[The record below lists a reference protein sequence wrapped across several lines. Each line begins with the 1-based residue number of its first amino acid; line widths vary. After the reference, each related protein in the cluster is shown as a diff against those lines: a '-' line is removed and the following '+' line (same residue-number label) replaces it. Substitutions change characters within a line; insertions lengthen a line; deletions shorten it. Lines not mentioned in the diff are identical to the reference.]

1 MDMTSTEAKA
11 PQRADARKNVEK
23 IVVAAVECLGR
34 NPSASLGEIAQ
45 AAGVGRVTLYGHF
58 PSREVLVEAALTRV
72 LADGDEVLQALDLS
86 GDPVQALRSLVE
98 SSWRLTAQASAVL
111 EAAQAV
117 LPSGRIRELHAKP
130 ERRANN
136 LIHRGQ
142 AEGVF
147 RSDLPAD
154 WLAATTHH
162 VMKGAAADIAA
173 GRLDEGDAAHFISEV
188 IIGALA
194 PR

>member
-1 MDMTSTEAKA
+1 MTSTEAKA
-11 PQRADARKNVEK
+11 PQRADARRNVEK
-23 IVVAAVECLGR
+23 IVVAAVECLSR
-34 NPSASLGEIAQ
+34 DPSASLGEIAQ

-86 GDPVQALRSLVE
+86 GDPVEALRSLVA

-111 EAAQAV
+111 EAAQEV
-117 LPSGRIRELHAKP
+117 LPPGRIRELHAKP
-130 ERRANN
+130 ERRAND
-136 LIHRGQ
+136 LIRRGQ

-194 PR
+194 HR

>member
-1 MDMTSTEAKA
+1 MTSTEAKA
-11 PQRADARKNVEK
+11 PQRADARRNVER
-23 IVVAAVECLGR
+23 IVVAAVECLSR
-34 NPSASLGEIAQ
+34 DPSASLGEIAQ

-86 GDPVQALRSLVE
+86 GDPVEALRSLVA

-111 EAAQAV
+111 EAAQEV
-117 LPSGRIRELHAKP
+117 LPPGRIRELHAKP
-130 ERRANN
+130 ERRAND
-136 LIHRGQ
+136 LIRRGQ

-194 PR
+194 HR